1 MDYNQILKEDVEGLE
16 SLYLLYGSDDYQI
29 EQFIDKFINKFVDK
43 EFKDFNLD
51 ILAEN
56 DNTISQLFNSVETL
70 PFMTEKR
77 IVVFHLYD
85 ILAKKTK
92 LDDRL
97 SDLISDL
104 PQTTTLLLVSHK
116 NTDKRLKL
124 YKQIKRIGEVIEFE
138 GLKYKKLDRW
148 IEKQAKKQ
156 GYTITRRAIK
166 LLEEA
171 FNNNLQQLSTELEK
185 IIIYSKDEDRIT
197 KEQVEQIIS
206 KGWFAKENIMFD
218 FVDEIG
224 KNNSAKALNLL
235 VDILQ
240 EGTSPKQIIGMIAR
254 QLRLMLQTKLLSQ
267 EGLTVKQI
275 AKRLKQHP
283 YPIEK
288 CLKQSRNF
296 SVSSLEQ
303 GLEKLLESDYK
314 LVTSNNDQ
322 LELELLVIE
331 LKETI

>member
-1 MDYNQILKEDVEGLE
+1 MNYNQILKKNIEDLD
-16 SLYLLYGSDDYQI
+16 SLYLLCGSDDYQI
-29 EQFIDKFINKFVDK
+29 EQFIDKFINKFVND

-51 ILAEN
+51 VLAEN
-56 DNTISQLFNSVETL
+56 DNTIAELFNSIETL

-85 ILAKKTK
+85 ILAKKTNLDEK
-92 LDDRL
+92 LVEL
-97 SDLISDL
+97 VSDL
-104 PQTTTLLLVSHK
+104 PETTTLLLVSHK

-124 YKQIKRIGEVIEFE
+124 YKKIKKLGEIIEFKA
-138 GLKYKKLDRW
+138 LKYKKLDQW
-148 IEKQAKKQ
+148 IKKEAKKE
-156 GYTITRRAIK
+156 GYNITRKAIK
-166 LLEEA
+166 LLEKA
-171 FNNNLQQLSTELEK
+171 FNNNLQQLKNELEK
-185 IIIYSKDEDRIT
+185 LVIFSNNEDTITKDTVEKMISKDWI
-197 KEQVEQIIS
+197 V
-206 KGWFAKENIMFD
+206 KENIIFD

-224 KNNSAKALNLL
+224 RNNAAEALKLL
-235 VDILQ
+235 DDILN

-254 QLRLMLQTKLLSQ
+254 QIRLMLQTKLLSK

-283 YPIEK
+283 YPVEK
-288 CLKQSRNF
+288 CLKQSKNF
-296 SVSSLEQ
+296 SVNSLER

-314 LVTSNNDQ
+314 LVTSNNDR